1 MDLGRRVAR
10 DDRTNETRGATL
22 IETGVWIAAGVA
34 LAVAWIAVFPVR
46 RYAHR
51 LGLLDR
57 PNERSSH
64 VRTTPR
70 GGGIGIIAGM
80 LAGLTVAGWFM
91 HLVGSVALTVVGA
104 ACLVAAAGLVDDVR
118 GLSPWARLIIQVLA
132 AAIVLSVTGPLVGI
146 PLLGEELALPM
157 IWGGALSLLWITAVT
172 NFFNFMDGFDGLAAS
187 QAVASCLGVVL
198 AGWGSDASLLALLM
212 GAACVGFL
220 FHNWAPARVFMG
232 DVGSGFLGFTLAAL
246 PFLAPDADRSTAM
259 LAAAVGLSL
268 FLLDP
273 ALTLVR
279 RAAARKPLTESH
291 REHLYQQFAL
301 PGEPV
306 RGVVTIY
313 AALAILLAVGG
324 AFGYR
329 NPELLPWF
337 VLGSVAVFATVCIM
351 ALRAERQRRRAF

>member
-1 MDLGRRVAR
+1 MFPAVVA
-10 DDRTNETRGATL
+10 
-22 IETGVWIAAGVA
+22 V
-34 LAVAWIAVFPVR
+34 AVAWVVVFPVR

-70 GGGIGIIAGM
+70 GGGIGIIAGA

-91 HLVGSVALTVVGA
+91 HPLGSVALTVVGS
-104 ACLVAAAGLVDDVR
+104 ACLVAAAGLLDDVR
-118 GLSPWARLIIQVLA
+118 GLSPWARLIVQLLA
-132 AAIVLSVTGPLVGI
+132 ATIVLSVTGPVVGL
-146 PLLGEELALPM
+146 PLLREELALPM

-172 NFFNFMDGFDGLAAS
+172 NFFNFMDGFDGLAAT
-187 QAVASCLGVVL
+187 QAVASCLGIVL
-198 AGWGSDASLLALLM
+198 AGWGSEASLLALLM

-246 PFLAPDADRSTAM
+246 PFLATEADRFTAM
-259 LAAAVGLSL
+259 LAVAVGLSL

-273 ALTLVR
+273 AVTLVR
-279 RAAARKPLTESH
+279 RAVARKRLTESH

-306 RGVVTIY
+306 GAVVTIY
-313 AALAILLAVGG
+313 SSLAILLAVAG
-324 AFGYR
+324 AFGFR
-329 NPELLPWF
+329 NPALLPWV
-337 VLGSVAVFATVCIM
+337 VLGSILVFAAVSSV
-351 ALRAERQRRRAF
+351 ALQAERRRRVLGRSPYER

>member
-1 MDLGRRVAR
+1 MAIVP
-10 DDRTNETRGATL
+10 
-22 IETGVWIAAGVA
+22 I
-34 LAVAWIAVFPVR
+34 R
-46 RYAHR
+46 RYAR
-51 LGLLDR
+51 RFGLLDR

-70 GGGIGIIAGM
+70 GGGIGIIAGVM
-80 LAGLTVAGWFM
+80 AGLGVVLWWM
-91 HLVGSVALTVVGA
+91 HPLTLVPATVVGS
-104 ACLVAAAGLVDDVR
+104 ACLVAAAGLLDDVR
-118 GLSPWARLIIQVLA
+118 GLSPLARLIVQLLA
-132 AAIVLSVTGPLVGI
+132 AAIVLSVTGPIVSL
-146 PLLGEELALPM
+146 PLLGEELALSTM
-157 IWGGALSLLWITAVT
+157 LGGALSLLWITTVT

-198 AGWGSDASLLALLM
+198 AGWGSDASLLAILT

-220 FHNWAPARVFMG
+220 YHNWTPARIFMG

-246 PFLAPDADRSTAM
+246 PFLAPQNDRSTAM
-259 LAAAVGLSL
+259 LAVAVGLSL

-279 RAAARKPLTESH
+279 RAAARKPLTQSH

-306 RGVVTIY
+306 GRVVTVY
-313 AALAILLAVGG
+313 SSMAILLAVAG

-329 NPELLPWF
+329 NPELLPWI
-337 VLGSVAVFATVCIM
+337 VLSSILVFAAVCSV
-351 ALRAERQRRRAF
+351 ALRAERRRQVF

>member
-1 MDLGRRVAR
+1 
-10 DDRTNETRGATL
+10 
-22 IETGVWIAAGVA
+22 
-34 LAVAWIAVFPVR
+34 VAWIATFPVR
-46 RYAHR
+46 TYAHR

-70 GGGIGIIAGM
+70 GGGIGIIAGV
-80 LAGLTVAGWFM
+80 LTGLSVVEWWIHPVG
-91 HLVGSVALTVVGA
+91 LVPATVVGS
-104 ACLVAAAGLVDDVR
+104 ACLVAAAGLLDDVR
-118 GLSPWARLIIQVLA
+118 GLSPLARLIVQLLA
-132 AAIVLSVTGPLVGI
+132 ATIVLSVTGPVVFL
-146 PLLGEELALPM
+146 PLLREELALSTM
-157 IWGGALSLLWITAVT
+157 WGGALSLLWITTVT

-187 QAVASCLGVVL
+187 QAVASCLGIVL

-220 FHNWAPARVFMG
+220 YHNWAPARVFMG
-232 DVGSGFLGFTLAAL
+232 DVGSGFLGFTLAVL
-246 PFLAPDADRSTAM
+246 PFLAPEDDRSTAM
-259 LAAAVGLSL
+259 LATAVGLSL

-279 RAAARKPLTESH
+279 RAAARKPLTKSH

-306 RGVVTIY
+306 GAVVTIY
-313 AALAILLAVGG
+313 SSLAILLAVAG

-337 VLGSVAVFATVCIM
+337 VLGSIFVFATVCIV
-351 ALRAERQRRRAF
+351 ALRAERRRRVLERLPSDR

>member
-1 MDLGRRVAR
+1 M
-10 DDRTNETRGATL
+10 
-22 IETGVWIAAGVA
+22 WIPAGVA
-34 LAVAWIAVFPVR
+34 LAVAWVAVLPVR
-46 RYAHR
+46 RYADR
-51 LGLLDR
+51 IGLLDR

-70 GGGIGIIAGM
+70 GGGIGIIAGV
-80 LAGLTVAGWFM
+80 LAGLTVVGWFM
-91 HLVGSVALTVVGA
+91 YPLGSVALTVVGS
-104 ACLVAAAGLVDDVR
+104 ACLVAAAGLLDDVR
-118 GLSPWARLIIQVLA
+118 GLSPWARLIVQLLA
-132 AAIVLSVTGPLVGI
+132 AAIVLSVTGPVVVLT
-146 PLLGEELALPM
+146 LLGEELALPM

-187 QAVASCLGVVL
+187 QAVASCLGIVI
-198 AGWGSDASLLALLM
+198 AGWGPDASLVALVM

-220 FHNWAPARVFMG
+220 IHNWAPARVFMG

-246 PFLAPDADRSTAM
+246 PFLAPDANRATAM

-279 RAAARKPLTESH
+279 RAVARKPLTESH

-313 AALAILLAVGG
+313 AALAILLAIAG
-324 AFGYR
+324 ASGYR

-337 VLGSVAVFATVCIM
+337 VLGSIAVFATVCIM
-351 ALRAERQRRRAF
+351 ALRAERQRRAF